1 MVPHEEGVK
10 GRGRLEA
17 PQRLSRR
24 GP

>member
-24 GP
+24 GA